1 MVISG
6 LMSKRFS
13 YTLLRDWFRTE
24 SDRNRPELNG
34 ILPHQKL
41 LLLSD
46 GSLTLDLELLYG
58 SKVEVEVK
66 YKGTGPLPEQAACY
80 LDEKAGGTVMERE
93 VWLTVEGK
101 KLVYA
106 HTLIPLSCIE
116 GGLKEELERNANE
129 PLGRVLTS
137 NKVFFSKEKLE
148 VGVVRCRSAAAE
160 LGSPAQTPF
169 IARRYILSNRQTS
182 GVWVIKAS
190 VTEIFSP
197 ELVSSDLTR
206 GVALGA

>member
-1 MVISG
+1 
-6 LMSKRFS
+6 MSKRFS
-13 YTLLRDWFRTE
+13 YKLLRDWFGAE
-24 SDRNRPELNG
+24 NERNRPELDG

-58 SKVEVEVK
+58 SKVGVEVK
-66 YKGTGPLPEQAACY
+66 YKGTGPLPEQAAGY
-80 LDEKAGGTVMERE
+80 LNEKAGTEAMERE

-116 GGLKEELERNANE
+116 SGLKEELERNANE
-129 PLGRVLTS
+129 PLGRVLSS
-137 NKVFFSKEKLE
+137 NKVFFSKERLE
-148 VGVVRCRSAAAE
+148 VGVVRCRSAAIE
-160 LGSPAQTPF
+160 LGSPDSTPF
-169 IARRYILSNRQTS
+169 IARRYILSNIKPT
-182 GVWVIKAS
+182 GEWVIKAS

-197 ELVSSDLTR
+197 ALVSSDFTKGLT
-206 GVALGA
+206 LGA

>member
-1 MVISG
+1 
-6 LMSKRFS
+6 MSKRFS

-24 SDRNRPELNG
+24 SDRTRPELNG

-66 YKGTGPLPEQAACY
+66 YKGTGPLPEQAARY
-80 LDEKAGGTVMERE
+80 LDEKAGGAAMERE

-148 VGVVRCRSAAAE
+148 VGVVRCRSAAVE

-169 IARRYILSNRQTS
+169 IARRYILSNREPS

>member
-1 MVISG
+1 
-6 LMSKRFS
+6 MSKRFS

-24 SDRNRPELNG
+24 SDRTRPELNG

-80 LDEKAGGTVMERE
+80 LDEKAGGAAMERE

-148 VGVVRCRSAAAE
+148 VGVVRCRSAAVE